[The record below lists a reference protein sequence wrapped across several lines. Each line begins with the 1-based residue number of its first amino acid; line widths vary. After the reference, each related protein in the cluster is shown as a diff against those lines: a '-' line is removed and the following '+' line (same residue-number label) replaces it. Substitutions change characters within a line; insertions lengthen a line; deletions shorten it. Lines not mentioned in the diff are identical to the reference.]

1 MMTSANLD
9 SEDIPQHDFNT
20 YLQNCAS
27 QFKKLHKFKANS
39 TIEIR
44 IYQGGKG
51 FGNQLLP
58 FRQAC
63 DIIYSMST
71 FRYVFLTCAD
81 VNTFKFTELDI
92 INWLL
97 EGDIHFIIS
106 HIHQGIISIN
116 MNKLYTEITRLHDH
130 PGFPNGSNLLCP
142 VFTQDKYKYL
152 QALMPKGMCNP
163 TLKVDFLP
171 VMDYESIKEDVQA

>member
-1 MMTSANLD
+1 MASEKSD
-9 SEDIPQHDFNT
+9 SEDIPQHDCDT
-20 YLQNCAS
+20 YLQNCVS
-27 QFKKLHKFKANS
+27 QFKKLHKFKTNS
-39 TIEIR
+39 TIKIHV
-44 IYQGGKG
+44 YQGGSG

-58 FRQAC
+58 FHQAC
-63 DIIYSMST
+63 EIIYSKST
-71 FRYVFLTCAD
+71 IRTVFLTCGD
-81 VNTFKFTELDI
+81 VNAFKFTEKDI
-92 INWLL
+92 IDWLL

-106 HIHQGIISIN
+106 HIHQGIRSVN

-130 PGFPNGSNLLCP
+130 PGFPSGSNLLCP

-171 VMDYESIKEDVQA
+171 IMDYDLIKEDVQA

>member
-1 MMTSANLD
+1 MKLIYKAAQANLR
-9 SEDIPQHDFNT
+9 SFISSRQILP
-20 YLQNCAS
+20 L
-27 QFKKLHKFKANS
+27 KFVCIKEAK
-39 TIEIR
+39 EL
-44 IYQGGKG
+44 
-51 FGNQLLP
+51 GNQLLP

-63 DIIYSMST
+63 EIIYSKSS
-71 FRYVFLTCAD
+71 FRTVFLTCAD
-81 VNTFKFTELDI
+81 VNTFKLTELDI

-106 HIHQGIISIN
+106 HIHQGIVNIN
-116 MNKLYTEITRLHDH
+116 MNKLYTEIMRLHDH

-152 QALMPKGMCNP
+152 QVLMPKGMCNP

-171 VMDYESIKEDVQA
+171 IMDFDSIKQDVQA